1 MIARHAN
8 STLRLLSYNIR
19 YDNAEDEYPWE
30 SRRDHLVSILRFHR
44 PDIIGLQEAL
54 PAQVADIDADLPG
67 YDWVGASRDGGD
79 DGELT
84 PLFYRADRLGLEW
97 SRTRWLSQE
106 PDVPGSRGWDADTP
120 RTVVAALLTDRTMNR
135 RLRVYNTHFD
145 NHGKIALEHSVDLI
159 REWAVA
165 DASEDGEPSVVLGDL
180 NMTEGSGAYSRLTEM
195 FSDAIRSAV
204 EPRFGPDYT
213 YVGPGFRVA
222 ERPGTRYDYILTGA
236 GVRALRSATLTD
248 SLHGRYP
255 SDHLPIMSDVVLDLE
270 AVSEE
275 HRRGV

>member
-1 MIARHAN
+1 MIGEHAN

-54 PAQVADIDADLPG
+54 PVQVADIDSFLPG
-67 YDWVGASRDGGD
+67 YEWVGTSRDAGNE
-79 DGELT
+79 GELT
-84 PLFYRADRLGLEW
+84 PLFFRTERFSLEW
-97 SRTRWLSQE
+97 SRTRWLSEE

-120 RTVVAALLTDRTMNR
+120 RTVVAALLTDRTSNR

-145 NHGKIALEHSVDLI
+145 NHGKVALKRSVELI

-165 DASEDGEPSVVLGDL
+165 DASEAGEPCVILGDL
-180 NMTEGSGAYSRLTEM
+180 NTTEGSEEYSRLTSM
-195 FSDAIRSAV
+195 FSDAVHAAI

-222 ERPGTRYDYILTGA
+222 EKPGTRYDYILTDT
-236 GVRALRSATLTD
+236 GVRVLRSATLTD

-255 SDHLPIMSDVVLDLE
+255 SDHLPIMSDVVVE
-270 AVSEE
+270 SEGAPE
-275 HRRGV
+275 EIRRGV